1 MPAMAGDGASDVGVA
16 PLAKARIFRPAT
28 FRELRNWEKDDAL
41 AAFAVF
47 KAGARAMIEG
57 RGPLRPA
64 QAPSA
69 SLVEISRA
77 ALSQDPRGAFEA
89 RAFFEAHFEPFEIF
103 PEANAETN
111 ERPFF
116 TGYFE
121 PMTEGSRERSAK
133 FQAPILGRPA
143 DLVTL
148 PQGEH
153 LEDCDMPLTSA
164 RREGER
170 FLPFPDRAAIEEGAL
185 EGQGL
190 ELIWLKDRVE
200 VFVVQVQGSAQVT
213 FADGHRVRLRYDG
226 SNGWPYTS
234 IGRLLI
240 EAGAIASH
248 EMSLEALTGWL
259 RAHSEKAKSL
269 MHRNRSYVFFA
280 LEDALRPEDGP
291 IGGAGI
297 PLTAGRSLA
306 IDRDVWSYGLPFWV
320 DVARAA
326 SDGGRD
332 RWERLMVA
340 QDTGTAIVGAGRI
353 DLFIGSGAAAGAVAG
368 RQRHHGRLF
377 VLLPRGEAPARS

>member
-1 MPAMAGDGASDVGVA
+1 MAGDGASDVGVA

-28 FRELRNWEKDDAL
+28 FCELRDWEKDDAL

-57 RGPLRPA
+57 RGALRPA

-77 ALSQDPRGAFEA
+77 ALSQDPRGVFEA

-103 PEANAETN
+103 PEATAETN
-111 ERPFF
+111 ERPLF

-133 FQAPILGRPA
+133 FQAPILKRPA

-190 ELIWLKDRVE
+190 ELVWLKDRVE

-240 EAGAIASH
+240 EAGAIDSD

-320 DVARAA
+320 DVARVAL
-326 SDGGRD
+326 DGGRD

-368 RQRHHGRLF
+368 RQRHHGRL
-377 VLLPRGEAPARS
+377 